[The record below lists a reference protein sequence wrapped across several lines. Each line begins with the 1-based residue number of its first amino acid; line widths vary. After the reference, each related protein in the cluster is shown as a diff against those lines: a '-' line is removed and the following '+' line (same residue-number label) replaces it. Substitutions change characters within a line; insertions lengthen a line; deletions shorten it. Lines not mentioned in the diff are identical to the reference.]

1 MTSNVP
7 AIRIR
12 TFVEA
17 SIDDG
22 GDYVLYWMVANRRLG
37 WNHALDRAAELARSL
52 NKPLLVFEPLRAG
65 YRWAAD
71 RHHQMI
77 IDGMAHHRARLEG
90 APVTY
95 YPYVEP
101 SDGQGKG
108 LLEALAASACA
119 VVTDDSPAFFLPKML
134 RAASAVVPCRM
145 EAVDSCGL
153 LPLRAATKGHSAA
166 YHFRRFLHKTLPEHL
181 GDGPQPDPLAGLQL
195 PELDGVPPAIVAEWP
210 AAYQLLADE
219 AFWGADPTEAS
230 GDSQDEPGTP
240 NPHGPLLDLGDL
252 PIDHSV
258 PPTGTRGGHG
268 AARRRLDHF
277 LAEGLKRYAEHRNDP
292 DADAASRLSPWL
304 HYGHISAHEVFGAVA
319 DIEGWTPQ
327 RISGPP
333 DGRRK
338 GWWGMSEAAESFVD
352 ELVTWRELGYGYCY
366 HETDYASYESLP
378 EWARETLEAHAADER
393 EQLYSFEEL
402 DSASTDDE
410 IWNAAQRQL
419 VHEGIIH
426 NYLRMLW
433 GKNILAWTRHP
444 REALEVMVELNNRY
458 ALDGRDP
465 NSYSGI
471 FWVLGRFDRGWPERE
486 VYGKVR
492 TMTSRSTRRKVKL
505 DRYLERW
512 GEQGSLL

>member
-1 MTSNVP
+1 MPTDVP

-12 TFVEA
+12 TLVDADLDE
-17 SIDDG
+17 G
-22 GDYVLYWMVANRRLG
+22 GDYVLYWMVANRRLS
-37 WNHALDRAAELARSL
+37 WNHALDRAIELARAAD
-52 NKPLLVFEPLRAG
+52 KPLVVFEPLRVG

-77 IDGMAHHRARLEG
+77 IDGMAHHRAVLRDL
-90 APVTY
+90 PVTY
-95 YPYVEP
+95 FPYVEP
-101 SDGQGKG
+101 EEGAGKG
-108 LLEALAASACA
+108 LLKALADSACA
-119 VVTDDSPAFFLPKML
+119 VVTDDSPMFFLPRML
-134 RAASAVVPCRM
+134 RAASGVVRCRM

-153 LPLRAATKGHSAA
+153 LPLRAASKGHAAA

-181 GDGPQPDPLAGLQL
+181 GDVPRADPLGSLDL
-195 PELDGVPPAIVAEWP
+195 SELGGVPHDILQRWP
-210 AAYQLLADE
+210 AAYDQLGDDDFWGVDPTVAPADE
-219 AFWGADPTEAS
+219 TDGVDPAS
-230 GDSQDEPGTP
+230 PS
-240 NPHGPLLDLGDL
+240 GPVLDLGDL

-258 PPTGTRGGHG
+258 GPTAVRGGHG
-268 AARRRLDHF
+268 AARRRLDDF
-277 LAEGLKRYAEHRNDP
+277 LADGLERYSEDRNDP

-304 HYGHISAHEVFGAVA
+304 HYGHISTFEVFDAVA
-319 DIEGWTPQ
+319 TSEGWTPQ

-338 GWWGMSEAAESFVD
+338 GWWGMSEPAEAFID
-352 ELVTWRELGYGYCY
+352 QLVTWRELGYGFCY
-366 HETDYASYESLP
+366 HEPDYQTYESLP

-393 EQLYSFEEL
+393 EHLYTLEEL
-402 DSASTDDE
+402 ESATTADE
-410 IWNAAQRQL
+410 LWNAAQRQL
-419 VHEGIIH
+419 VHDGVIH

-433 GKNILAWTRHP
+433 GKNILAWTKHP
-444 REALEVMVELNNRY
+444 RDALDIMVELNDRY

-471 FWVLGRFDRGWPERE
+471 FWVMGRFDRGWPERE

-512 GEQGSLL
+512 GPQGSLL

>member
-1 MTSNVP
+1 MASEVP

-12 TFVEA
+12 TFVDA
-17 SIDDG
+17 SINEA
-22 GDYVLYWMVANRRLG
+22 GDYVLYWMIANRRLV
-37 WNHALDRAAELARSL
+37 WNHALDRAVEMARSL
-52 NKPLLVFEPLRAG
+52 EKPLLIFEALRVG
-65 YRWAAD
+65 YPWAAD

-77 IDGMAHHRARLEG
+77 IDGMAHHRARLDG
-90 APVTY
+90 LSVTY

-101 SDGQGKG
+101 EEGAGKG
-108 LLEALAASACA
+108 LLQALAGSACA
-119 VVTDDSPAFFLPKML
+119 VVTDDTPTFFIPKML

-153 LPLRAATKGHSAA
+153 LPLRAASKGHAAA

-181 GDGPQPDPLAGLQL
+181 GEAPRADPLGGVQL
-195 PELDGVPPAIVAEWP
+195 PELDGVPDAFLEQWPPAHE
-210 AAYQLLADE
+210 LLADE
-219 AFWGADPTEAS
+219 VFWRGDPTQAS
-230 GDSQDEPGTP
+230 AEEQDGRDPTKAS
-240 NPHGPLLDLGDL
+240 GPLLDLSSL

-258 PPTGTRGGHG
+258 TPTATRGGHG
-268 AARRRLDHF
+268 AARRRLDDF
-277 LAEGLKRYAEHRNDP
+277 LADGLERYAEDRNDP
-292 DADAASRLSPWL
+292 DSDAASRLSPWL
-304 HYGHISAHEVFGAVA
+304 HYGHISAHEVFSAVA
-319 DIEGWTPQ
+319 EQEDWSPQ

-338 GWWGMSEAAESFVD
+338 GWWGMSEAAESFID
-352 ELVTWRELGYGYCY
+352 ELVTWRELGYGFCY
-366 HETDYASYESLP
+366 HESDYASYESLP
-378 EWARETLEAHAADER
+378 EWARETLEAHAGDER
-393 EQLYSFEEL
+393 EHVYSLEEL

-419 VHEGIIH
+419 VHDGVIQ

-433 GKNILAWTRHP
+433 GKNILAWTEHP
-444 REALEVMVELNNRY
+444 RDALDIMIELNNRY

-471 FWVLGRFDRGWPERE
+471 FWVMGRFDRGWPERE

-492 TMTSRSTRRKVKL
+492 TMTSRSTRKKLKL

-512 GEQGSLL
+512 GAQGSLL